1 MATGANVSKLIF
13 KFHLNNYKWR
23 SGKWKQRI
31 LTKNLKLKLPYD
43 LKSMVW
49 IEFRYFDL
57 ALGRP
62 GFHPEDL
69 MELFDK
75 IVIKGIHTDSFD
87 SRVREIRRGQ
97 IA

>member
-1 MATGANVSKLIF
+1 
-13 KFHLNNYKWR
+13 
-23 SGKWKQRI
+23 
-31 LTKNLKLKLPYD
+31 
-43 LKSMVW
+43 MVW